1 MVPADSIESGGQSM
15 SAKAGDGGFH
25 YPIFAR
31 SDYSAFWALF
41 TDNFT
46 NLLVISGVCKFVF
59 QMPDE
64 IVFGRIIPGA
74 SVAILIGVAFYS
86 WMARKLAYK
95 ERREDVTALPY
106 GISTPVMF
114 VYLFG
119 VIGPIYFSTND
130 ALLAWQVGLGAG
142 FMGGIVAALGAVVG
156 PFIKRVTPRA
166 GMLGTLAGIAL
177 VFIGV
182 TAMSLVFESPIVG
195 FVSLTMIL
203 WGLVGRFRLP
213 FNLPAGLVAL
223 FLGTVVALALGK
235 SSVSAEG
242 VAFYMPMPY
251 LGDMFAGVQHLFAHT
266 ELFLVL
272 IPVQIYNF
280 IETMNNVESA
290 EAKGDKYPVAT
301 CMAFDGAGTM
311 LAAVFGSPFPT
322 TVYIGHPGY
331 KRIHARAG
339 YTLGVGIVLTLAS
352 MFGLLAFLANL
363 VPLAATAPIL
373 IYIAMTLISESAAA
387 VPRAHGMAIA
397 VAMMP
402 HVSELLIV
410 KWNGMLQALRDFG
423 AQGLPASINDPG
435 FVAQMTNQGSRV
447 FGQET
452 LAQGSI
458 ITGMIWGAIAALI
471 IDGKSK
477 NAGYFCIA
485 AAAMSSVGILHAP
498 KLSAPMLSPVVIGY
512 LITGLFLIVYPMV
525 AEMKPLY
532 PEDTD

>member
-1 MVPADSIESGGQSM
+1 M
-15 SAKAGDGGFH
+15 SAEAKSGGFH
-25 YPIFAR
+25 YPIFSR

-59 QMPDE
+59 GMPDD

-74 SVAILIGVAFYS
+74 SLAILIGVAFYS

-95 ERREDVTALPY
+95 EQRSDVTALPY

-142 FMGGIVAALGAVVG
+142 FIGGIVAALGAVVG
-156 PFIKRVTPRA
+156 PFLKRVTPRA

-182 TAMSLVFESPIVG
+182 TAMSLVFESPIIG
-195 FVSLTMIL
+195 FVSLTIIL
-203 WGLVGRFRLP
+203 WGLVGRYRLP
-213 FNLPAGLVAL
+213 FNMPAGLVAL
-223 FLGTVVALALGK
+223 LLGTLVALALGK
-235 SSVSAEG
+235 SSVSTEG
-242 VAFYMPMPY
+242 MSFNFPLPY
-251 LGDMFAGVQHLFAHT
+251 IGDMFLGIKHLFAHP

-290 EAKGDKYPVAT
+290 EATGDKYPVGT
-301 CMAFDGAGTM
+301 CMAFDGVGTM
-311 LAAVFGSPFPT
+311 LSAVFGSPFPT

-339 YTLGVGIVLTLAS
+339 YTLGVGIVLTVAS

-373 IYIAMTLISESAAA
+373 IYIAMTLISESAKA
-387 VPRAHGMAIA
+387 VPTKHLMAIA

-410 KWNGMLQALRDFG
+410 KWNGMLQALRDYG
-423 AQGLPASINDPG
+423 AEGLPASINDG
-435 FVAQMTNQGSRV
+435 AFLEQMNNQGARV
-447 FGQET
+447 LGQET

-458 ITGMIWGAIAALI
+458 ITGMIWGAITALI
-471 IDGKSK
+471 IDGKFK
-477 NAGYFCIA
+477 NAGYFCVA
-485 AAAMSSVGILHAP
+485 AAAMSSVGILHSPSLTAP
-498 KLSAPMLSPVVIGY
+498 TFSPIVIGY
-512 LITGLFLIVYPMV
+512 LITGLFMIVYPMFGEV
-525 AEMKPLY
+525 KLLH
-532 PEDTD
+532 PEDEE

>member
-1 MVPADSIESGGQSM
+1 M
-15 SAKAGDGGFH
+15 SAAAEKQFH

-31 SDYSAFWALF
+31 SDFSAFWALF

-46 NLLVISGVCKFVF
+46 NLLVISGICKFVF
-59 QMPDE
+59 DMPNE

-74 SVAILIGVAFYS
+74 SFAILIGVCFYS
-86 WMARKLAYK
+86 WLAHRLARK
-95 ERREDVTALPY
+95 EQRTDVTALPY

-142 FMGGIVAALGAVVG
+142 FIGGIVAGLGALVG

-166 GMLGTLAGIAL
+166 GMLGTLSGIAL

-182 TAMSLVFESPIVG
+182 TAMSLVFESPIIG
-195 FVSLTMIL
+195 FISLTVIL
-203 WGLVGRFRLP
+203 WGLVGRYRLP
-213 FNLPAGLVAL
+213 FDIPAGLLAL
-223 FLGTVVALALGK
+223 LLGTVVALLMGK
-235 SSVSAEG
+235 SSISVEG
-242 VAFYMPMPY
+242 VAFYMPLPY
-251 LGDMFAGVQHLFAHT
+251 IGDMIAGIKHLFAHS

-290 EAKGDKYPVAT
+290 EAKGDKYPVGVA
-301 CMAFDGAGTM
+301 MAFDGAGTM
-311 LAAVFGSPFPT
+311 VSAIFGSPFPT

-339 YTLGVGIVLTLAS
+339 YTLGVGVVLTLAS
-352 MFGLLAFLANL
+352 MFGLLAFLADL

-387 VPRAHGMAIA
+387 VPRAHAMAIA

-402 HVSELLIV
+402 HVSELLMV
-410 KWNGMLQALRDFG
+410 KWGNMLQALRDFG
-423 AQGLPASINDPG
+423 ADKLPASVDAPA
-435 FVAQMTNQGSRV
+435 FVEQMAQQGARV
-447 FGQET
+447 VGQET

-458 ITGMIWGAIAALI
+458 ITGMIWGGFTALI
-471 IDGKSK
+471 IDGKFK
-477 NAGYFCIA
+477 NAGLFALA

-498 KLSAPMLSPVVIGY
+498 ALTAPTLNPVVIGY
-512 LITGLFLIVYPMV
+512 LITGLFLIVYPMLGEV
-525 AEMKPLY
+525 RPLH
-532 PEDTD
+532 PEDAPED